1 MEPEASPE
9 GGQFLEQ
16 SMRTTIQ
23 WMNKGLMAGCLSSL
37 MVFNPGGVWADGHS
51 PVSAPLTQGTPATPD
66 TQLSRRGVDQT
77 LALIREASWALL
89 KEGNQRFVEG
99 RSRHPNLDGTRR
111 SLTVSDGQKPFATIL
126 SCSDSR
132 SPVELIFDRGVGDLF
147 VVRVAGN
154 VADESQIATIEYGA
168 EHLGTPLLVVL
179 GHTGC
184 GAVGA
189 ACKGGHLPGHLPAL
203 IQRIQ
208 PAVEKARAVAVTPDK
223 LVPTAIQANVWLQI
237 EEIVFQSGIV
247 REKLKDGSLQVVGG
261 IYDLEKGTVTWLGT
275 HPSLDG
281 LISKAETAE
290 KESAL
295 ARAAG
300 TKTDATSHGDHA
312 DAEPSE
318 AQERPF
324 KLPALFPTR
333 EVKARSPKAEPEAH
347 EPQEHPHH

>member
-1 MEPEASPE
+1 MS
-9 GGQFLEQ
+9 
-16 SMRTTIQ
+16 R
-23 WMNKGLMAGCLSSL
+23 GLMAGCLGSL
-37 MVFNPGGVWADGHS
+37 MVLNPSGVRGDGHS
-51 PVSAPLTQGTPATPD
+51 PVSAPLTQGAPATAD
-66 TQLSRRGVDQT
+66 TQASRRGVDQT
-77 LALIREASWALL
+77 LALIREAAWALL

-99 RSRHPNLDGTRR
+99 KSRHPNLDGARR

-154 VADESQIATIEYGA
+154 VADESQIATIEYGT
-168 EHLGTPLLVVL
+168 EHLATPLLVVL

-208 PAVEKARAVAVTPDK
+208 PAVDKARAVAVTPDK
-223 LVPTAIQANVWLQI
+223 LAPTAIQANVWLQI
-237 EEIVFQSGIV
+237 EEIVFQSAIV

-261 IYDLEKGTVTWLGT
+261 IYDLEKGSVTWLGT
-275 HPSLDG
+275 HPGLDG
-281 LISKAETAE
+281 LISKAENAE
-290 KESAL
+290 KESAV
-295 ARAAG
+295 ARASES
-300 TKTDATSHGDHA
+300 KVEATSHGDHG
-312 DAEPSE
+312 DHAEAEATE

-347 EPQEHPHH
+347 PSQEHPHH